1 MVFSWCVINNNLLL
15 LLLLTYYC
23 YYLFIYFPW
32 NRNLEK
38 NSSWLVIWRFC
49 VAREEPKFF
58 TDIHDFTTLFYVILR
73 CKSSKWLQ
81 GSIKS
86 DWYTIDFAIH
96 DFAFF
101 KHCFY
106 CKNRSLKRVFYLLIF
121 VNLENKIVMSVIRDP
136 LFFLFMNHARDPPS
150 TTLCKVK
157 FLL

>member
-1 MVFSWCVINNNLLL
+1 M
-15 LLLLTYYC
+15 
-23 YYLFIYFPW
+23 
-32 NRNLEK
+32 
-38 NSSWLVIWRFC
+38 
-49 VAREEPKFF
+49 AREEPKFF

-106 CKNRSLKRVFYLLIF
+106 CKNRSSG
-121 VNLENKIVMSVIRDP
+121 NLENKIVMSVIRDP